1 MYKVPCNNPFILFS
15 PDSWSKPAQL
25 FKSQL
30 LATAYTSPWGY
41 ASVILL
47 WSCMSNGINSHKKC
61 VRRQPKVSNPA
72 AVLNFWNSELSS
84 FSIALLKFSLML
96 QSIQSW
102 SLGKFAFLY
111 IFSVMLSLG
120 LFTCSLC
127 RRIFFSPS
135 FKFQVHFIHS
145 GISTRGEFTFFF
157 PGSTQLEM
165 QTTLVEDSQAKSK
178 QIWARACACACVCV
192 SGCVRVCICVYGCV
206 SEYSMRERRE
216 GIMIS
221 LLLYFNHSP
230 S

>member
-15 PDSWSKPAQL
+15 PDSWSKPTQL

-84 FSIALLKFSLML
+84 FSFALLKFSLLL

-102 SLGKFAFLY
+102 SLEKFAFIY
-111 IFSVMLSLG
+111 IYSVILSLTFSNV
-120 LFTCSLC
+120 LFVE
-127 RRIFFSPS
+127 IFLFSS
-135 FKFQVHFIHS
+135 SRFQDKFIHS
-145 GISTRGEFTFFF
+145 GISTRGEFTFL
-157 PGSTQLEM
+157 LEGGEFYNWKHIPSCRLK
-165 QTTLVEDSQAKSK
+165 T
-178 QIWARACACACVCV
+178 QIWRKKWKTVCVCMAARV
-192 SGCVRVCICVYGCV
+192 CVCGCV
-206 SEYSMRERRE
+206 
-216 GIMIS
+216 
-221 LLLYFNHSP
+221 
-230 S
+230 

>member
-47 WSCMSNGINSHKKC
+47 WSCMSNGINSRKKC

-127 RRIFFSPS
+127 RRISFSFLQIPRPFYTQWNFNERWIHFFFSIG
-135 FKFQVHFIHS
+135 IHNLKC
-145 GISTRGEFTFFF
+145 R
-157 PGSTQLEM
+157 Q
-165 QTTLVEDSQAKSK
+165 
-178 QIWARACACACVCV
+178 
-192 SGCVRVCICVYGCV
+192 
-206 SEYSMRERRE
+206 
-216 GIMIS
+216 
-221 LLLYFNHSP
+221 H
-230 S
+230 

>member
-30 LATAYTSPWGY
+30 LAAAYTSPWGY

-102 SLGKFAFLY
+102 SLGTFAFLY
-111 IFSVMLSLG
+111 IFSFMLSLG

-127 RRIFFSPS
+127 SRRVSFFLQIPRLFYTQWNFNGRWIHFFFFSWACT
-135 FKFQVHFIHS
+135 QV
-145 GISTRGEFTFFF
+145 E
-157 PGSTQLEM
+157 TQI
-165 QTTLVEDSQAKSK
+165 TLACEESQAKYK
-178 QIWARACACACVCV
+178 EIRAKGVCVCV
-192 SGCVRVCICVYGCV
+192 CLSIVW
-206 SEYSMRERRE
+206 ERRE
-216 GIMIS
+216 KNNDIIMITI
-221 LLLYFNHSP
+221 P
-230 S
+230 

>member
-30 LATAYTSPWGY
+30 LAIAYTSPWGY

-102 SLGKFAFLY
+102 SLGTFAFLY
-111 IFSVMLSLG
+111 IFSFMLSLG

-127 RRIFFSPS
+127 SRRVSFFLQIPRL
-135 FKFQVHFIHS
+135 FYTQWNFNGRWIH
-145 GISTRGEFTFFF
+145 FFF
-157 PGSTQLEM
+157 FLSVYTGWNTDNSSMWRFTSQM
-165 QTTLVEDSQAKSK
+165 QRDIGK
-178 QIWARACACACVCV
+178 RAVCM
-192 SGCVRVCICVYGCV
+192 CV
-206 SEYSMRERRE
+206 SEYRVRERRE
-216 GIMIS
+216 KIMIS
-221 LLLYFNHSP
+221 LLLLYLNHST
-230 S
+230 

>member
-102 SLGKFAFLY
+102 SLGTFAFLY
-111 IFSVMLSLG
+111 IFFQL
-120 LFTCSLC
+120 CSLLA
-127 RRIFFSPS
+127 FSHVL
-135 FKFQVHFIHS
+135 FVAA
-145 GISTRGEFTFFF
+145 GFFF
-157 PGSTQLEM
+157 LPSNSKTILYWKYTQ
-165 QTTLVEDSQAKSK
+165 VET
-178 QIWARACACACVCV
+178 
-192 SGCVRVCICVYGCV
+192 
-206 SEYSMRERRE
+206 
-216 GIMIS
+216 
-221 LLLYFNHSP
+221 
-230 S
+230 

>member
-15 PDSWSKPAQL
+15 LDSWSKPAQL

-84 FSIALLKFSLML
+84 FSISLLKFSLML

-120 LFTCSLC
+120 LFTCFLC
-127 RRIFFSPS
+127 TRIFFLPSNSKTILYTVEFQREVTSLPPSPP
-135 FKFQVHFIHS
+135 
-145 GISTRGEFTFFF
+145 GEYTTW
-157 PGSTQLEM
+157 SI
-165 QTTLVEDSQAKSK
+165 TTLAEVSQAQLKK
-178 QIWARACACACVCV
+178 IWVRERECVCV
-192 SGCVRVCICVYGCV
+192 CV
-206 SEYSMRERRE
+206 SEYSMKERRNNDV
-216 GIMIS
+216 IITI
-221 LLLYFNHSP
+221 P
-230 S
+230 

>member
-61 VRRQPKVSNPA
+61 MPRQPKVSNPTA
-72 AVLNFWNSELSS
+72 ALNFWNSDLSS

-96 QSIQSW
+96 QSIQRW

-111 IFSVMLSLG
+111 IFQLCTPVAFSSVPFVE
-120 LFTCSLC
+120 LF
-127 RRIFFSPS
+127 FFSLNSSPILYS
-135 FKFQVHFIHS
+135 AERPTEVDSVAFSWQYTS
-145 GISTRGEFTFFF
+145 LNTR
-157 PGSTQLEM
+157 SIALR
-165 QTTLVEDSQAKSK
+165 DD
-178 QIWARACACACVCV
+178 ARAARARGNNDTV
-192 SGCVRVCICVYGCV
+192 
-206 SEYSMRERRE
+206 MTT
-216 GIMIS
+216 
-221 LLLYFNHSP
+221 P
-230 S
+230 

>member
-157 PGSTQLEM
+157 PWEYTTWNADNTSWRFTSQIQTDLGS
-165 QTTLVEDSQAKSK
+165 
-178 QIWARACACACVCV
+178 
-192 SGCVRVCICVYGCV
+192 CVRVCARVCVWVCACV
-206 SEYSMRERRE
+206 HLCVWMCLRIFYEREERRNND
-216 GIMIS
+216 IIIII
-221 LLLYFNHSP
+221 L
-230 S
+230 

>member
-102 SLGKFAFLY
+102 SLGTFAFLY
-111 IFSVMLSLG
+111 IFFHL
-120 LFTCSLC
+120 CSLLAFSHVLFVAEG
-127 RRIFFSPS
+127 FFSS
-135 FKFQVHFIHS
+135 FKFQDYFIHS
-145 GISTRGEFTFFF
+145 GISMGGEFTFFLF
-157 PGSTQLEM
+157 FWECTQVET
-165 QTTLVEDSQAKSK
+165 QITLACEDSQAIYKE
-178 QIWARACACACVCV
+178 IRAKAVCVCV
-192 SGCVRVCICVYGCV
+192 CLSIVW
-206 SEYSMRERRE
+206 ERGE
-216 GIMIS
+216 KK
-221 LLLYFNHSP
+221 
-230 S
+230 

>member
-61 VRRQPKVSNPA
+61 MRRQPKVSNPT
-72 AVLNFWNSELSS
+72 AVLNFWNSDLSS

-96 QSIQSW
+96 QSIQRW

-111 IFSVMLSLG
+111 IFQ
-120 LFTCSLC
+120 LC
-127 RRIFFSPS
+127 TLVAFSCVP
-135 FKFQVHFIHS
+135 FV
-145 GISTRGEFTFFF
+145 ELFFF
-157 PGSTQLEM
+157 QTQVLFYT
-165 QTTLVEDSQAKSK
+165 QWNAWWRWIQ
-178 QIWARACACACVCV
+178 
-192 SGCVRVCICVYGCV
+192 
-206 SEYSMRERRE
+206 
-216 GIMIS
+216 
-221 LLLYFNHSP
+221 LLLAGSIQV
-230 S
+230 

>member
-102 SLGKFAFLY
+102 SLGTFAFLY
-111 IFSVMLSLG
+111 IFFQL
-120 LFTCSLC
+120 CSLLAFSHVLFVAAG
-127 RRIFFSPS
+127 FFFFLQIPRPFYTQWNSMGS
-135 FKFQVHFIHS
+135 
-145 GISTRGEFTFFF
+145 EFTVF
-157 PGSTQLEM
+157 PESILKLKHRQL
-165 QTTLVEDSQAKSK
+165 
-178 QIWARACACACVCV
+178 
-192 SGCVRVCICVYGCV
+192 
-206 SEYSMRERRE
+206 
-216 GIMIS
+216 
-221 LLLYFNHSP
+221 
-230 S
+230 

>member
-84 FSIALLKFSLML
+84 LSIALLKFSLML

-111 IFSVMLSLG
+111 IYFFQLDSPLAFPHVLYMEG
-120 LFTCSLC
+120 FFCS
-127 RRIFFSPS
+127 S
-135 FKFQVHFIHS
+135 FKILRLSYIQC
-145 GISTRGEFTFFF
+145 
-157 PGSTQLEM
+157 
-165 QTTLVEDSQAKSK
+165 D
-178 QIWARACACACVCV
+178 
-192 SGCVRVCICVYGCV
+192 
-206 SEYSMRERRE
+206 
-216 GIMIS
+216 
-221 LLLYFNHSP
+221 FNKR
-230 S
+230 

>member
-30 LATAYTSPWGY
+30 LAIAYTSPWGC

-47 WSCMSNGINSHKKC
+47 WSCMSNGINSPKKC

-96 QSIQSW
+96 QSIQSR
-102 SLGKFAFLY
+102 SLRKFAFLY

-120 LFTCSLC
+120 PFTCSLC
-127 RRIFFSPS
+127 RMIFFPPS
-135 FKFQVHFIHS
+135 DSKTILYTVEFQREVDS
-145 GISTRGEFTFFF
+145 LFFLF
-157 PGSTQLEM
+157 CEYTSWNIYNTSWRFA
-165 QTTLVEDSQAKSK
+165 SQ
-178 QIWARACACACVCV
+178 I
-192 SGCVRVCICVYGCV
+192 
-206 SEYSMRERRE
+206 
-216 GIMIS
+216 
-221 LLLYFNHSP
+221 
-230 S
+230 